1 MAASNFGVVMISNK
15 KGKKY
20 YVGGEA
26 QQVSITID
34 DQLDIVL
41 YKKHI
46 YYRDTRIDDEIFTDI
61 ISLENH
67 LSDPNGEPY
76 LRWFDTTDLF
86 KIEQGYAKSRN
97 IKGTGMMETEIYL
110 SDRKERFHII
120 LGYDVSLTSFWYE
133 TNRQFIKKF
142 MKRYYGKD
150 VVK

>member
-1 MAASNFGVVMISNK
+1 MISNK
-15 KGKKY
+15 KRKKY
-20 YVGGEA
+20 YVGGAA
-26 QQVSITID
+26 QQVSITIND
-34 DQLDIVL
+34 HLDIVL

-46 YYRDTRIDDEIFTDI
+46 YYKDTRIDEEKYTDI

-67 LSDPNGEPY
+67 LSDLTGKLY

-110 SDRKERFHII
+110 CDRKERFHII
-120 LGYDVSLTSFWYE
+120 QGYDVSLTSFWYE
-133 TNRQFIKKF
+133 KNRKFIKKF